1 MLCNRSKELAVS
13 RFSVAKKRSNRHAQ
27 DDGAQPH
34 GLGVSGTPPSNTVP
48 SNSNYSDFKAL
59 RFGRD
64 SLYLSYPGG
73 LAEDWSDRLLELKE
87 LAQSTKE
94 TDQALAQVTIAS
106 HIFEVRDRGFGRFA
120 YVLVDNCFVIKL
132 SSTRSRSLPLAHVQI
147 SSAYL
152 AAVGPVAAEQDLRV
166 IINTLGRVT
175 ESANVS
181 RADLFLDLVC
191 TKDLNA
197 IEQPQWVTRAN
208 LMAKYFD
215 CRLDNP
221 FTGWVVGIGGDIHS
235 RLYDKLT
242 EIRTQ
247 SHKVELFELWQA
259 AGWDGTQTVW
269 RMEFQVHRE
278 VLKQLGLVK
287 LASLLAQ
294 ETSLWRFFTGEWLRL
309 AVPIASDQTRSRW
322 PNHRLW
328 DCIAAAYSNS
338 NDQPRLKRF
347 RPQRLPDD
355 ERLFVQGLGGLTSF
369 MAREGIED
377 FRAGVSAFAN
387 QASSYHKSTGRGI
400 ARYVR
405 EKVKAKGRKYNSI
418 DNRKNLYATREA
430 HEQQEAAYRKLKDG

>member
-1 MLCNRSKELAVS
+1 MQPTKGTGGIAV
-13 RFSVAKKRSNRHAQ
+13 SVAKKRSNRHAQ

-34 GLGVSGTPPSNTVP
+34 VLGVSGTPPSNTVP
-48 SNSNYSDFKAL
+48 SNSNCSGFKAL
-59 RFGRD
+59 RFGID
-64 SLYLSYPGG
+64 SLYLSYPGQ
-73 LAEDWSDRLLELKE
+73 LAEDWNDSLLELKE
-87 LAQSTKE
+87 LAQSTKQ

-120 YVLVDNCFVIKL
+120 YVEVDNCFVIKL
-132 SSTRSRSLPLAHVQI
+132 SSARSRSLPLAHVQI

-152 AAVGPVAAEQDLRV
+152 AAVGPIAAEQDLRV

-181 RADLFLDLVC
+181 RADLFLDFVC
-191 TKDLNA
+191 TDDLNA
-197 IEQPQWVTRAN
+197 IEQPHWVTRAN

-247 SHKVELFELWQA
+247 SHKVELFELWKA
-259 AGWDGTQTVW
+259 AGWDETQTVW
-269 RMEFQVHRE
+269 RVEFQVHRE
-278 VLKQLGLVK
+278 VLKQSGLVK
-287 LASLLAQ
+287 LATLLAQ
-294 ETSLWRFFTGEWLRL
+294 ETSLWRYFTGEWLRL
-309 AVPIASDQTRSRW
+309 AVPITSDQTRSRW
-322 PNHRLW
+322 PIHPLW
-328 DCIAAAYSNS
+328 ERIAAAYTNS

-355 ERLFVQGLGGLTSF
+355 ERLFVHGLGGLTSF

-377 FRAGVSAFAN
+377 FRTGVGAFAN

-418 DNRKNLYATREA
+418 DNRKNL
-430 HEQQEAAYRKLKDG
+430 